1 MKAFLLFGEP
11 CRQMEPTLFNIILYT
26 IISEKPYIFY
36 INLRK
41 HGLIRLL
48 KISFSLKILN
58 LPYFDDRFLYHFLVR
73 ETLIKR
79 E

>member
-36 INLRK
+36 INLF
-41 HGLIRLL
+41 
-48 KISFSLKILN
+48 SVSLK
-58 LPYFDDRFLYHFLVR
+58 
-73 ETLIKR
+73 
-79 E
+79 